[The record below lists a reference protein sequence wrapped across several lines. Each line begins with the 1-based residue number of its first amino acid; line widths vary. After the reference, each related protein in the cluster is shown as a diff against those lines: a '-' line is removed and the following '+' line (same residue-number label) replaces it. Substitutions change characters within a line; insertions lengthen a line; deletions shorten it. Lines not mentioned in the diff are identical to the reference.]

1 MGEPDTAAFLLS
13 TLRLMFNS
21 PGARKQL
28 KTHFAYFSFSED
40 TLEKKKKIT
49 GAKKS
54 HRLVHN

>member
-40 TLEKKKKIT
+40 TLEKKKNHWH
-49 GAKKS
+49 KKS